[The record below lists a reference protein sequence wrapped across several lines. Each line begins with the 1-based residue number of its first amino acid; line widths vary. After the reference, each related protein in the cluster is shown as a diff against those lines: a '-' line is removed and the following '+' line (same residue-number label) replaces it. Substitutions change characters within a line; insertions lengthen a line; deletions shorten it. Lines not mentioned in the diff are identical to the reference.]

1 MIIQFAELQIGICKV
16 PNSSLDKGKL
26 VFGYKQIDA
35 NRDVPLCRH
44 DGLLA
49 RKSTRNL
56 DSALATLRHCHPK
69 YELFSPEKVV
79 KSPISSRDTV
89 FIDKKDVCQGLQQ

>member
-1 MIIQFAELQIGICKV
+1 MIILFARLKTIICKA

-49 RKSTRNL
+49 RQSTRNL

-69 YELFSPEKVV
+69 YELFSPEKAA
-79 KSPISSRDTV
+79 KSPIPSGNV
-89 FIDKKDVCQGLQQ
+89 VLG

>member
-1 MIIQFAELQIGICKV
+1 MIILFARLKTIICKA

-44 DGLLA
+44 DGWLA
-49 RKSTRNL
+49 RQSSNKFDSTL
-56 DSALATLRHCHPK
+56 AALHHAR
-69 YELFSPEKVV
+69 V
-79 KSPISSRDTV
+79 KIKIVSTD
-89 FIDKKDVCQGLQQ
+89 